1 MRGRGG
7 RSGPEIQE
15 EFYRVIWLDM
25 KYLLTTLLNW
35 WIFFMRLNIGTDEP
49 LTITFIDVKSFHNW
63 GHLNLRD
70 RLPELTEWIGG
81 ILKWLLVLLIRFM
94 LVVWVSLLKVNKFMR
109 SLGKR
114 SLQNSYASFSCWISM
129 TSRTLVKFNS
139 FRAGPGS
146 LLKFKKV
153 RILAH
158 FSWSFSI
165 LDTLV
170 SEVKPQTVE
179 P

>member
-1 MRGRGG
+1 
-7 RSGPEIQE
+7 
-15 EFYRVIWLDM
+15 M
-25 KYLLTTLLNW
+25 KCLLTTLLNW
-35 WIFFMRLNIGTDEP
+35 WIFFMRLMIGTDEP
-49 LTITFIDVKSFHNW
+49 FTITLVDVKSFHNW
-63 GHLNLRD
+63 VHLNLRD
-70 RLPELTEWIGG
+70 RLPALTEWIGG

-114 SLQNSYASFSCWISM
+114 SLQNSYASFSCWIPM
-129 TSRTLVKFNS
+129 TPRTLVKFNS

-146 LLKFKKV
+146 LLKFEKV
-153 RILAH
+153 RTLAH
-158 FSWSFSI
+158 ISWSFSI

-170 SEVKPQTVE
+170 SEVRPQTVE